1 MDLKDKT
8 GFLDINRRDFIK
20 AAGVGAAALA
30 IPGLIRNVS
39 AASASSLGQ
48 EVIETDVL
56 IVGGGIAATFAA
68 IKAKKNG
75 ADVTIVDKGTVGRSG
90 LSPFFG
96 AYGMFKESDSVTR
109 EQYIEA
115 ISKDG
120 KYLVR
125 REYLEMYMDDSADI
139 AEEFLSWGVGND
151 LSSKGG
157 HGSTYRGQIMKNKIR
172 LIERTMVT
180 ELFKKNGRIAG
191 AIGFSMDEDKA
202 VIIKAKAVVLCT
214 GAGALKTPGFPC
226 NSITHDGDAMAYRI
240 GAEIT
245 GKEFMDFHWTHL
257 EDPADVWGNWGS
269 HLAGPIRPREYRLG
283 GGTPVASLLGL
294 QAHNGDLPV
303 MMSDIITSEK
313 VSAPGKRPST
323 IPPDGGMGV
332 RSDTGGRPRHMP
344 GTRDANLP
352 IVWGATAGMAA
363 HKCEGIFP
371 KGSKCSSSIPG
382 LFAAGDALF
391 TAGAAYSG
399 GPGSSSSGSA
409 VQGARAG
416 RYAAEYAKENKQQGV
431 SDSELARSKKQ
442 IFEPRTSEKG
452 FSPIWVTQ
460 VLQGIMV
467 PYYVLN
473 VKKQNRLEAALS
485 NVEFLKEQFAPKLL
499 ANDIHQL
506 RLAHET
512 KNMILNSEMKLRA
525 SLMRTESRG
534 DHYREDYPNRDDK
547 NWLAWIIIT
556 KNGDKMKFTKRPI
569 PEEWK
574 P

>member
-1 MDLKDKT
+1 
-8 GFLDINRRDFIK
+8 
-20 AAGVGAAALA
+20 
-30 IPGLIRNVS
+30 
-39 AASASSLGQ
+39 
-48 EVIETDVL
+48 
-56 IVGGGIAATFAA
+56 
-68 IKAKKNG
+68 
-75 ADVTIVDKGTVGRSG
+75 
-90 LSPFFG
+90 
-96 AYGMFKESDSVTR
+96 
-109 EQYIEA
+109 
-115 ISKDG
+115 
-120 KYLVR
+120 
-125 REYLEMYMDDSADI
+125 
-139 AEEFLSWGVGND
+139 
-151 LSSKGG
+151 
-157 HGSTYRGQIMKNKIR
+157 
-172 LIERTMVT
+172 
-180 ELFKKNGRIAG
+180 
-191 AIGFSMDEDKA
+191 
-202 VIIKAKAVVLCT
+202 
-214 GAGALKTPGFPC
+214 
-226 NSITHDGDAMAYRI
+226 
-240 GAEIT
+240 
-245 GKEFMDFHWTHL
+245 MDFHWTHW

-269 HLAGPIRPREYRLG
+269 HLSSGIRPREYRLG

-313 VSAPGKRPST
+313 VSGPGKRPPV
-323 IPPDGGMGV
+323 IPPGESMGE
-332 RSDTGGRPRHMP
+332 RPGPASARPRHMP
-344 GTRDANLP
+344 GTRDASQP

-371 KGSKCSSSIPG
+371 KGTKCSSSIPG

-416 RYAAEYAKENKQQGV
+416 RYAAEYAKENKQQKL

-473 VKKQNRLEAALS
+473 IKKQSRLEAALS
-485 NVEFLKEQFAPKLL
+485 NVEFLREQFAPSLL
-499 ANDIHQL
+499 ANDTHQL

-525 SLMRTESRG
+525 SIMRTESRG
-534 DHYREDYPNRDDK
+534 DHYREDYPDTDDK
-547 NWLAWIIIT
+547 NWLAWVIIT
-556 KNGDKMKFTKRPI
+556 KDGDKMKLAKRPI
-569 PEEWK
+569 PEAWK